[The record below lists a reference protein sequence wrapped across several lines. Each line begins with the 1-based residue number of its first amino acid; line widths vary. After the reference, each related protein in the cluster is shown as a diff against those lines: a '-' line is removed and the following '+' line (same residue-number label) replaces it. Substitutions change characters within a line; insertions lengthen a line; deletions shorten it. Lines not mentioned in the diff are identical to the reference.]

1 MNPVMP
7 PVIPSVDLSKEL
19 GKLPAGATESTV
31 KTVFLPHLL
40 EALGFNEF
48 ERYSE
53 YSTGKG
59 ADCVDFAARK
69 NSGTNSFLAAP
80 SDPNLLIEVK
90 GRKTEGGV
98 LINLEEDTP
107 KYLATRSQ
115 LQRYLLS
122 PKCSTAQWGIVT
134 NSIHIQLFRRH
145 GKVVV
150 PATSNRKITLN
161 NVNEIVADIKT
172 LIDNPPQ
179 ALTVCVYNNKGG
191 IGKTTTT
198 VNLAG
203 ALAQKGKRVLVV
215 DFDTHQ
221 RDLTHILKIEDAKP
235 SLFDCM
241 VDRNKREKVAVQ
253 TFISNHKKGKD
264 ATFDVIPADP
274 IMSKQTDIELGHKIQ
289 GGISRLKNVLNSF
302 VYEYDYILI
311 DSPPN
316 WGFFSQSGIYAA
328 DVVLIPTRANDV
340 SSLENAATAISKFL
354 PEIKQ
359 KRQDGGP
366 VALPIFFNGP
376 LATNVQV
383 AIAKER
389 LKEISSRVEKKSKF
403 KLMPY
408 FFPKDCS
415 TNRNEDI
422 FSLRGNASVTKG
434 AFLGLLPTLMN
445 KTAADYYQSLAK
457 EYFLS

>member
-1 MNPVMP
+1 M
-7 PVIPSVDLSKEL
+7 
-19 GKLPAGATESTV
+19 
-31 KTVFLPHLL
+31 
-40 EALGFNEF
+40 
-48 ERYSE
+48 
-53 YSTGKG
+53 
-59 ADCVDFAARK
+59 
-69 NSGTNSFLAAP
+69 
-80 SDPNLLIEVK
+80 
-90 GRKTEGGV
+90 
-98 LINLEEDTP
+98 
-107 KYLATRSQ
+107 
-115 LQRYLLS
+115 
-122 PKCSTAQWGIVT
+122 
-134 NSIHIQLFRRH
+134 
-145 GKVVV
+145 
-150 PATSNRKITLN
+150 PATSNYKITLS
-161 NVNEIVADIKT
+161 NVNEIVATIKS

-241 VDRNKREKVAVQ
+241 LSINKSKKVAVQ
-253 TFISNHKKGKD
+253 TFISKHKKGKD
-264 ATFDVIPADP
+264 ASFDVIPADP
-274 IMSKQTDIELGHKIQ
+274 IMSKQANVELSQKIQ
-289 GGISRLKNVLNSF
+289 GGISRLQNVLNSF

-316 WGFFSQSGIYAA
+316 WEFFSQSSVYAA

-340 SSLENAATAISKFL
+340 SSLENAATAISEFL

-359 KRQDGGP
+359 VRQDGGP

-389 LKEISSRVEKKSKF
+389 LKEIAIRVEKTSKF

-408 FFPKDCS
+408 FFPKNS
-415 TNRNEDI
+415 SINRNEDI

-434 AFLGLLPTLMN
+434 AFLGILPTLMN

-457 EYFLS
+457 EYFLA

>member
-1 MNPVMP
+1 MP
-7 PVIPSVDLSKEL
+7 T
-19 GKLPAGATESTV
+19 GATESTV

-69 NSGTNSFLAAP
+69 NSGNDRFLDSP
-80 SDPNLLIEVK
+80 SNPNLLIEVK
-90 GRKTEGGV
+90 GRKTQGGV
-98 LINLEEDTP
+98 PINLEEDTP
-107 KYLATRSQ
+107 RYLSTRSQ

-150 PATSNRKITLN
+150 PATSNFYITPN
-161 NVNEIVADIKT
+161 NVNEVVAIIKA

-179 ALTVCVYNNKGG
+179 ALTVCIYNNKGG

-203 ALAQKGKRVLVV
+203 TLAQKGKRVLVV

-221 RDLTHILKIEDAKP
+221 RDLTHILKVENKKP

-241 VDRNKREKVAVQ
+241 LDRNKSGKVAIQ
-253 TFISNHKKGKD
+253 TFVSNHKKGKD
-264 ATFDVIPADP
+264 APFDVIPADP
-274 IMSKQTDIELGHKIQ
+274 IMSKQTDIELGQKIQ
-289 GGISRLKNVLNSF
+289 GGISRLQNVLDSF

-316 WGFFSQSGIYAA
+316 WGFFSQSGVYAA

-340 SSLENAATAISKFL
+340 SSLENAATAISEFV

-366 VALPIFFNGP
+366 ISLPIFFNGP
-376 LATNVQV
+376 LTTNVQV

-389 LKEISSRVEKKSKF
+389 LREIAIRVENKSKF

-408 FFPKDCS
+408 FFPKNSS

-457 EYFLS
+457 EYFLA